1 MVRADTLRLIQEEPA
16 AHGVFDDVQESTR
29 EVFCTVR
36 SVSQTE
42 IYQAR
47 ATGLAPELRLRLE
60 HTCEYQGEKKC
71 VFRGVPYDII
81 RTYMD
86 EKDGIELTIQRTEG
100 NAYVQPAAEQA
111 ESD

>member
-1 MVRADTLRLIQEEPA
+1 MIRAETVLLLSEVPQ
-16 AHGVFDDVQESTR
+16 AHGVFDPPMENGR

-42 IYQAR
+42 AYQAR
-47 ATGLAPELRLRLE
+47 ATGLAPELRLKLE
-60 HTCEYQGEKKC
+60 HTCEYEGEQQC
-71 VFRGVPYDII
+71 EFRGVRYDII

-100 NAYVQPAAEQA
+100 NADV
-111 ESD
+111 

>member
-1 MVRADTLRLIQEEPA
+1 MNGMIRADTVLLIAEVPQ
-16 AHGVFDDVQESTR
+16 AHGVFDPPMENAR

-42 IYQAR
+42 AYQAR

-60 HTCEYQGEKKC
+60 HTCEYEGEKRC
-71 VFRGVPYDII
+71 VFRGIKYEII

-100 NAYVQPAAEQA
+100 NADVYAAG
-111 ESD
+111 

>member
-1 MVRADTLRLIQEEPA
+1 MLRADTVLLIAETPR
-16 AHGVFDDVQESTR
+16 AHGVFDPPLESTR

-42 IYQAR
+42 SYQAR
-47 ATGLAPELRLRLE
+47 ATGLNPELRLKLE
-60 HTCEYQGEKKC
+60 HTCEYQGEKRC
-71 VFRGVPYDII
+71 AFRGVRYDII

-100 NAYVQPAAEQA
+100 NADV
-111 ESD
+111 

>member
-1 MVRADTLRLIQEEPA
+1 MIRADTVKLISEVPQ
-16 AHGVFDDVQESTR
+16 AHGVLEPPLENAR

-42 IYQAR
+42 SYQAR
-47 ATGLAPELRLRLE
+47 ATGLNPELRLKLE
-60 HTCEYQGEKKC
+60 HTCEYQGEKRC
-71 VFRGVPYDII
+71 LFHGVRYDII

-100 NAYVQPAAEQA
+100 NADVYAAG
-111 ESD
+111 